1 MTKQRKPL
9 AVFRRGA
16 GREELFPLFEE
27 FNFAEL
33 QASAG
38 SHLNK
43 LETIVAERT
52 GALRLETILLFV
64 LVTKSASAFL
74 LVENSPVLLVVRAA
88 HAPCDG
94 VTAGI
99 CVRIVACVET
109 ILVDGRWLTS
119 VEYNIVGHLAG
130 LVDTPLRE

>member
-1 MTKQRKPL
+1 M
-9 AVFRRGA
+9 FRRGA
-16 GREELFPLFEE
+16 CRKEWFLLFEE
-27 FNFAEL
+27 FDFAEL

-38 SHLNK
+38 SHLNEF
-43 LETIVAERT
+43 ETIVTERT
-52 GALRLETILLFV
+52 GALWLETILLFV
-64 LVTKSASAFL
+64 LVTKPASAFL
-74 LVENSPVLLVVRAA
+74 LVENSPVLFVVRAA

-99 CVRIVACVET
+99 CVRVVARVET

-130 LVDTPLRE
+130 LVDTPFRA

>member
-1 MTKQRKPL
+1 MTIQLLRHDQTKKTPRR
-9 AVFRRGA
+9 VRRGV

-43 LETIVAERT
+43 FEAIVAERT
-52 GALRLETILLFV
+52 CALWLETILLFV

-74 LVENSPVLLVVRAA
+74 LR
-88 HAPCDG
+88 
-94 VTAGI
+94 
-99 CVRIVACVET
+99 R
-109 ILVDGRWLTS
+109 
-119 VEYNIVGHLAG
+119 
-130 LVDTPLRE
+130 